1 MRPSDYDALL
11 FDFGGVIAEI
21 DFGRVVA
28 HWANAAGVPVAQ
40 VRDRFSHGEAYQR
53 HECGEIDMAAYSAA
67 LRAELGLALDDAQL
81 IEGWQLVFGDPI
93 EPTVR
98 LVQALAGR
106 VPLYL
111 FSNTNLTHYAYFR
124 RRYAQA
130 LAPFDRIFV
139 SHEIGLRK
147 PEPAAFEHVACE
159 IGVPLQRI
167 LFLDDTRANV
177 DAAHA
182 LGMGTVLVRTPEDV
196 HAAVSGWLDVDSL
209 RTGS

>member
-1 MRPSDYDALL
+1 MKARDYDALL

-21 DFGRVVA
+21 DFGRVMS
-28 HWANAAGVPVAQ
+28 HWAEAAGVPVAQ

-67 LRAELGLALDDAQL
+67 LRSELGVALDDTQL
-81 IEGWQLVFGDPI
+81 IEGWQLVFGEPI

-98 LVQALAGR
+98 LVRALAGR

-111 FSNTNLTHYAYFR
+111 FSNTNLTHFEYFR
-124 RRYAQA
+124 RRYAEA

-147 PEPAAFEHVACE
+147 PERAAFEHIARE
-159 IGVPLQRI
+159 IGVPLPRI
-167 LFLDDTRANV
+167 LFFDDTAANV
-177 DAAHA
+177 EAARA
-182 LGMGTVLVRTPEDV
+182 LGMGAILVRSPEDV
-196 HAAVSGWLDVDSL
+196 HAPVSGWLDVDSV
-209 RTGS
+209 RMGA